1 MLVECE
7 SAADVCWTPWHQP
20 ADTPDCL
27 ACLILC
33 AATRRGCWTHA
44 VSLSTR
50 YLRPWLQQQCVLP
63 AHCHWCGKDTP
74 VLLAWVY
81 APKFPLVSRVL
92 CLKTGSPLFLNI
104 FFPENEHTLINGF
117 GSSLSHGDMVI
128 NKQSHSLVMSSSLIL
143 VLLSG
148 FVEIVCLQSYFANRR
163 TAVKTRHLP
172 MCHGDN
178 KTKNMIA
185 HEWQLTMYQLYHV
198 ASVTTR
204 VLSVSPTF
212 KLHILLTFQCFD
224 VGWAS
229 GRSSSL

>member
-1 MLVECE
+1 
-7 SAADVCWTPWHQP
+7 
-20 ADTPDCL
+20 
-27 ACLILC
+27 
-33 AATRRGCWTHA
+33 
-44 VSLSTR
+44 
-50 YLRPWLQQQCVLP
+50 
-63 AHCHWCGKDTP
+63 
-74 VLLAWVY
+74 
-81 APKFPLVSRVL
+81 
-92 CLKTGSPLFLNI
+92 
-104 FFPENEHTLINGF
+104 
-117 GSSLSHGDMVI
+117 MVI

-172 MCHGDN
+172 MCDGDN

-229 GRSSSL
+229 GRSSSLQKKCVDYHQWFLPETGQQRKSKGACVHVKKSIKMKRRKRWIRHWAGVVYVYGFTAIVTQTFNVCFSNLAVLEDHVIWWYEIYGKNSGILKTLYELYLLRYTCWNFYWS